1 MAIYLRPGQR
11 RWLRLDGLIMRD
23 SFSDYHPFVN
33 LIYFV
38 FVISFSLVLAHPL
51 AQGISLVCA
60 VAYAVSINGKK
71 SVAFLLKFCLPTV
84 LLTAFINPA
93 FNHEGLTTLLYFP
106 NGNPLTLESILYG
119 FSAGSMIVT
128 TLTWFSSFNKVM
140 TTDKFIY
147 LFGKV
152 IPALSLV
159 LSMSLRFVPRFK
171 AQMQNVAEAQRS
183 IGRDVSSGGLLERTK
198 TAIRIFSIMIT
209 WSLENAIETADSMK
223 SRGYGLKGRTAF
235 SIYRFDERDKYTLV
249 WFSFCVLF
257 IVAGAMLSAF
267 GFRYFPDIRYA
278 AFDMTTIPFYCVY
291 FALCITPVIL
301 NYKEERKWKIS
312 ASET

>member
-1 MAIYLRPGQR
+1 
-11 RWLRLDGLIMRD
+11 MRD
-23 SFSDYHPFVN
+23 SFSEYHPFIN
-33 LIYFV
+33 LIYFA
-38 FVISFSLVLAHPL
+38 FTISFSLVLTHPL
-51 AQGISLVCA
+51 AQGISLMCA
-60 VAYAVSINGKK
+60 VIYAVSINGKK
-71 SVAFLLKFCLPTV
+71 SVIFLLKYCLPMV

-93 FNHEGLTTLLYFP
+93 FNHEGATTLLYFP

-119 FSAGSMIVT
+119 FSAGVMIIT
-128 TLTWFSSFNKVM
+128 TLMWFSSFNRVM

-159 LSMSLRFVPRFK
+159 LSMSLRFVPKFK
-171 AQMQNVAEAQRS
+171 SQMQTVTEAQRS
-183 IGRDVSSGGLLERTK
+183 IGRDVSNGSLFERTK
-198 TAIRIFSIMIT
+198 TAIHIFSIMIT

-235 SIYRFDERDKYTLV
+235 SIYRFEERDKYTLI
-249 WFSFCVLF
+249 WLSFCGLF
-257 IVAGAMLSAF
+257 IIAGHLISAF

-291 FALCITPVIL
+291 YALCITPVIL
-301 NYKEERKWKIS
+301 NFKEDKKWKTLV
-312 ASET
+312 SEM